1 MNIYTIEECNKWKHN
16 KNINPKTNR
25 IIKIGAATYNEIEK
39 QCKAYNISSI
49 FSNFCKNNNIKSNN
63 SLNSIEKK
71 IYHKFNI
78 FCNDIKKDKNSDKK
92 KDENS
97 DKKKDENSDKK
108 KDEKKDI
115 NSDKKKDENS
125 DKKKIDLTQFIDK
138 NVKIK
143 SFTDYEKDYIEYL
156 KNQNYD
162 QYVDYVKD
170 KESEEKK
177 EDYNSKNC
185 ITLMPKKEEQV
196 KFSLFNL
203 FQKPKISYNYLLMN
217 NYIKLY
223 KPFDKQTE
231 NSIIYKSKNIN
242 KKNKFLIKIKL
253 QQTETNNEMELFKEL
268 SFNANKKN
276 IQHIPIYYN
285 YTICDKII
293 RKNEYPNLLSNAKYN
308 YKYYSLLF
316 FENADGNLSS
326 FINDYSIDDTM
337 WKNIYEQTY
346 ISIFILHHMGY
357 IHNNINGTSFLYRII
372 EEKGGCFHYNI
383 DGDDY
388 YIENIGLIWMIWN
401 FEKCEKIETKVKYWF
416 LYDYN
421 ELNIEL
427 SHRDYELEKT
437 IYFSNNIKN
446 PLNAFKSKKIS
457 GRLNDDIK
465 LSSNIQKLQKKLWQ
479 NYFINNDSN
488 TIIKE
493 AAKGYSSS
501 SKFIKLLCDE
511 KLLFSKTPIG
521 KVISSTI
528 I

>member
-97 DKKKDENSDKK
+97 DKKKDENSDK
-108 KDEKKDI
+108 
-115 NSDKKKDENS
+115 
-125 DKKKIDLTQFIDK
+125 

-143 SFTDYEKDYIEYL
+143 SFTDYK
-156 KNQNYD
+156 
-162 QYVDYVKD
+162 KD

-196 KFSLFNL
+196 NLSLFNL

-217 NYIKLY
+217 NNIKLY
-223 KPFDKQTE
+223 KPFGKQTE

-268 SFNANKKN
+268 SLNANKK
-276 IQHIPIYYN
+276 IY
-285 YTICDKII
+285 
-293 RKNEYPNLLSNAKYN
+293 
-308 YKYYSLLF
+308 
-316 FENADGNLSS
+316 
-326 FINDYSIDDTM
+326 
-337 WKNIYEQTY
+337 NIYHY
-346 ISIFILHHMGY
+346 IIIILY
-357 IHNNINGTSFLYRII
+357 
-372 EEKGGCFHYNI
+372 
-383 DGDDY
+383 
-388 YIENIGLIWMIWN
+388 
-401 FEKCEKIETKVKYWF
+401 V
-416 LYDYN
+416 
-421 ELNIEL
+421 
-427 SHRDYELEKT
+427 
-437 IYFSNNIKN
+437 IK
-446 PLNAFKSKKIS
+446 
-457 GRLNDDIK
+457 
-465 LSSNIQKLQKKLWQ
+465 
-479 NYFINNDSN
+479 
-488 TIIKE
+488 
-493 AAKGYSSS
+493 
-501 SKFIKLLCDE
+501 
-511 KLLFSKTPIG
+511 
-521 KVISSTI
+521 
-528 I
+528 

>member
-78 FCNDIKKDKNSDKK
+78 FCNDIKKDKKKDEKKDENSDINSDKK
-92 KDENS
+92 KDE
-97 DKKKDENSDKK
+97 
-108 KDEKKDI
+108 

-177 EDYNSKNC
+177 EEKKKEDYNSKNC
-185 ITLMPKKEEQV
+185 ITLMPKKEERV

-217 NYIKLY
+217 NNIKLY
-223 KPFDKQTE
+223 KPFGKQTE

-253 QQTETNNEMELFKEL
+253 QQT
-268 SFNANKKN
+268 
-276 IQHIPIYYN
+276 
-285 YTICDKII
+285 
-293 RKNEYPNLLSNAKYN
+293 
-308 YKYYSLLF
+308 
-316 FENADGNLSS
+316 
-326 FINDYSIDDTM
+326 
-337 WKNIYEQTY
+337 
-346 ISIFILHHMGY
+346 
-357 IHNNINGTSFLYRII
+357 
-372 EEKGGCFHYNI
+372 
-383 DGDDY
+383 
-388 YIENIGLIWMIWN
+388 
-401 FEKCEKIETKVKYWF
+401 
-416 LYDYN
+416 
-421 ELNIEL
+421 
-427 SHRDYELEKT
+427 
-437 IYFSNNIKN
+437 
-446 PLNAFKSKKIS
+446 
-457 GRLNDDIK
+457 
-465 LSSNIQKLQKKLWQ
+465 
-479 NYFINNDSN
+479 
-488 TIIKE
+488 
-493 AAKGYSSS
+493 
-501 SKFIKLLCDE
+501 
-511 KLLFSKTPIG
+511 
-521 KVISSTI
+521 
-528 I
+528 

>member
-78 FCNDIKKDKNSDKK
+78 FCNDIKKDENSDKKKDENSDKKKDKKKDEKKYKNSDINSDKKKDKKKDKNSDKK

-108 KDEKKDI
+108 KDENSDINSDKKKDE

-177 EDYNSKNC
+177 EEKKKEDYNSKNC
-185 ITLMPKKEEQV
+185 ITLMPKKEERV

-217 NYIKLY
+217 NNIKLY
-223 KPFDKQTE
+223 KPFGKQTE

-276 IQHIPIYYN
+276 IQHIPLYYN

-372 EEKGGCFHYNI
+372 EEKG
-383 DGDDY
+383 
-388 YIENIGLIWMIWN
+388 
-401 FEKCEKIETKVKYWF
+401 
-416 LYDYN
+416 
-421 ELNIEL
+421 
-427 SHRDYELEKT
+427 
-437 IYFSNNIKN
+437 
-446 PLNAFKSKKIS
+446 
-457 GRLNDDIK
+457 
-465 LSSNIQKLQKKLWQ
+465 
-479 NYFINNDSN
+479 
-488 TIIKE
+488 
-493 AAKGYSSS
+493 
-501 SKFIKLLCDE
+501 
-511 KLLFSKTPIG
+511 
-521 KVISSTI
+521 
-528 I
+528 